1 MTRQPGHLNGS
12 KNKNFRGSNENW
24 RTGSTCVGFSSKDHA
39 RTIQQALEKKY
50 RVFLDFDEL
59 NDGVFDQRIMDAI
72 SHSSVF
78 LLLLTKG
85 ALDRCSNED
94 DWVRK
99 EILYASECSC
109 HIVPVTIDDPFD
121 GYPSDLPKEIQDIVG
136 AHQFSE
142 LQTRKLFKPSMELL
156 IRDRIKPHVR
166 HEDDQSGTEIHIETD
181 ADCDLYRFKT
191 FVKRL
196 QAGVDNVVYLK
207 PGNYK
212 LDFISTEFSEV
223 KENQKYSLSAEIK
236 CDYLEVYLK
245 DKEEAKRK
253 AEEEA
258 RRIAEEKRKA
268 EEEARR
274 IAEEKRQAE
283 ERGEF
288 TIEGVAFKM
297 IHVEGGT
304 FMMGANEGDS
314 EAFDREK
321 PTHQVTLS
329 SYSIGET
336 AVTQALWKAVM
347 DNNPSRFKGADRPV
361 ENVSWDDCQEFIRK
375 LNEKTNRKFRL
386 PTEAEWEFAARG
398 GNKSK
403 GYKYAGSNDIDSVAW
418 YDGNSG
424 GKTHPVAQKQPNEL
438 GLYDMS
444 GNVWEWCQDWYG
456 EYSNNNQTNST
467 GPKSGSFRVLRG
479 GSWYFSARICRVS
492 YRYYNAPDN
501 RDSYLGLRLAQ

>member
-1 MTRQPGHLNGS
+1 MNDHYDVFISYRREGG
-12 KNKNFRGSNENW
+12 
-24 RTGSTCVGFSSKDHA
+24 KDHA

-109 HIVPVTIDDPFD
+109 HIVPVTIDNPFD

-156 IRDRIKPHVR
+156 IRDRIEPHVR

-196 QAGVDNVVYLK
+196 QAGADNVVYMK

-212 LDFISTEFSEV
+212 LEFVSTEYPEV
-223 KENQKYSLSAEIK
+223 KDVRKYFLASDIN
-236 CDYLEVYLK
+236 CDILEVKLK
-245 DKEEAKRK
+245 DKVEAKRK
-253 AEEEA
+253 AD
-258 RRIAEEKRKA
+258 
-268 EEEARR
+268 EEARR

-288 TIEGVAFKM
+288 TVEGVSFKM
-297 IHVEGGT
+297 IRVEGGT
-304 FMMGANEGDS
+304 FMMGANDGDS
-314 EAFDREK
+314 EVYDDERPAHK
-321 PTHQVTLS
+321 VTLS

-336 AVTQALWKAVM
+336 AVTQALWEAVM
-347 DNNPSRFKGADRPV
+347 GNNPSRFKGADRPV
-361 ENVSWDDCQEFIRK
+361 ERVSWNDCQEFIRK
-375 LNEKTNRKFRL
+375 LNEKTKLHFRL

-418 YDGNSG
+418 HDGNSG
-424 GKTHPVAQKQPNEL
+424 NEHPVAQKQPNEL
-438 GLYDMS
+438 GIYDMS
-444 GNVWEWCQDWYG
+444 GNVYEWCQDWYG
-456 EYSNNNQTNST
+456 AYSSNSQTNPT
-467 GPKSGSFRVLRG
+467 GPKSGSGRVHRG
-479 GSWYFSARICRVS
+479 GSWSYRARNCRVS
-492 YRYYNAPDN
+492 TRSGSAPDGRGN
-501 RDSYLGLRLAQ
+501 YLGLRLAQ

>member
-1 MTRQPGHLNGS
+1 MNDHYDVFISYRREGG
-12 KNKNFRGSNENW
+12 
-24 RTGSTCVGFSSKDHA
+24 KDHA

-196 QAGVDNVVYLK
+196 QAGEDNVIHLK
-207 PGNYK
+207 PGKYK
-212 LDFISTEFSEV
+212 LEFISTEFSEV
-223 KENQKYSLSAEIK
+223 KENREYSLSSDIN
-236 CDYLEVYLK
+236 CDYLKVNLK
-245 DKEEAKRK
+245 EKVEAKRK
-253 AEEEA
+253 AEEETC
-258 RRIAEEKRKA
+258 RIAEEKRKA

-288 TIEGVAFKM
+288 TVEVEGIAFKM

-304 FMMGANEGDS
+304 FMMGANEGDF
-314 EAFDREK
+314 EAYDSEK
-321 PTHQVTLS
+321 PTHQVMLS
-329 SYSIGET
+329 SYFIGET
-336 AVTQALWKAVM
+336 PVTHALWKAVIGS
-347 DNNPSRFKGADRPV
+347 DPKPLFWDRFWGKKESFKGANRPV
-361 ENVSWDDCQEFIRK
+361 ENVSWNDCQDFIHK
-375 LNEKTNRKFRL
+375 LNEKTKLHFRL

-403 GYKYAGSNDIDSVAW
+403 GYKYAGSNNIDSVAW
-418 YDGNSG
+418 YDGNSE
-424 GKTHPVAQKQPNEL
+424 KQTHPVAQKQPNEL
-438 GLYDMS
+438 GLYDMT
-444 GNVWEWCQDWYG
+444 GDVWEWCQDRFG
-456 EYSNNNQTNST
+456 EYSNNSQTNPI
-467 GPKSGSFRVLRG
+467 GPKSGDDLVIRG
-479 GSWYFSARICRVS
+479 GSWYNDARTCRIS
-492 YRYYNAPDN
+492 YRLPCEPWYHNN
-501 RDSYLGLRLAQ
+501 IFGVRLAL

>member
-1 MTRQPGHLNGS
+1 MNDHYDVFISYRREGG
-12 KNKNFRGSNENW
+12 
-24 RTGSTCVGFSSKDHA
+24 KDHA

-99 EILYASECSC
+99 EILYASKCSC

-142 LQTRKLFKPSMELL
+142 LQTRKLFKASMDLL

-166 HEDDQSGTEIHIETD
+166 HEDDKSGTEIHIETD

-191 FVKRL
+191 FVMRL
-196 QAGVDNVVYLK
+196 QAEEDNVVYLK

-212 LDFISTEFSEV
+212 LEFVSTEYSEV
-223 KENQKYSLSAEIK
+223 KDVRKYFLASDINSDI
-236 CDYLEVYLK
+236 LEVKLK
-245 DKEEAKRK
+245 EKVEAKRK

-274 IAEEKRQAE
+274 IAEEKR
-283 ERGEF
+283 G
-288 TIEGVAFKM
+288 
-297 IHVEGGT
+297 
-304 FMMGANEGDS
+304 
-314 EAFDREK
+314 
-321 PTHQVTLS
+321 
-329 SYSIGET
+329 
-336 AVTQALWKAVM
+336 
-347 DNNPSRFKGADRPV
+347 
-361 ENVSWDDCQEFIRK
+361 IRIK
-375 LNEKTNRKFRL
+375 K
-386 PTEAEWEFAARG
+386 
-398 GNKSK
+398 
-403 GYKYAGSNDIDSVAW
+403 V
-418 YDGNSG
+418 
-424 GKTHPVAQKQPNEL
+424 
-438 GLYDMS
+438 
-444 GNVWEWCQDWYG
+444 
-456 EYSNNNQTNST
+456 
-467 GPKSGSFRVLRG
+467 
-479 GSWYFSARICRVS
+479 
-492 YRYYNAPDN
+492 
-501 RDSYLGLRLAQ
+501 

>member
-1 MTRQPGHLNGS
+1 MNDHYDVFISYRREGG
-12 KNKNFRGSNENW
+12 
-24 RTGSTCVGFSSKDHA
+24 KDHA

-181 ADCDLYRFKT
+181 ADCDLYRFTT

-196 QAGVDNVVYLK
+196 QAGADNVVYIN
-207 PGNYK
+207 PGKHK
-212 LDFISTEFSEV
+212 LEFVSTEYPEV
-223 KENQKYSLSAEIK
+223 KDVRKYFLASDINSDI
-236 CDYLEVYLK
+236 LEVKLK
-245 DKEEAKRK
+245 DKVEAKRK

-283 ERGEF
+283 ESGEF
-288 TIEGVAFKM
+288 TIEIEGVTFKM

-304 FMMGANEGDS
+304 FMMGANDGDL
-314 EAFDREK
+314 EAYGCER
-321 PTHQVTLS
+321 PAHQVTLS
-329 SYSIGET
+329 SYFIGET
-336 AVTQALWKAVM
+336 PVTHALWKAVM
-347 DNNPSRFKGADRPV
+347 GSSPNKRSLLDKVLFIKSFKGANRPV
-361 ENVSWDDCQEFIRK
+361 EMVSWDDCQEFIRK
-375 LNEKTNRKFRL
+375 LNEKTKLHFRL

-403 GYKYAGSNDIDSVAW
+403 GYKYAGSNNIYSVAW
-418 YDGNSG
+418 FGENSG
-424 GKTHPVAQKQPNEL
+424 HETHPVAQKQPNEL
-438 GLYDMS
+438 GVYDMS
-444 GNVWEWCQDWYG
+444 GNVWEWCKDWHG
-456 EYSNNNQTNST
+456 EYSNNSQTNPT
-467 GPKSGSFRVLRG
+467 GPEGGSNRVYRG
-479 GSWYFSARICRVS
+479 GCWDFNARLCRVS
-492 YRYYNAPDN
+492 YR
-501 RDSYLGLRLAQ
+501 SYTSPGIRNVFLGFRLAL